1 MTLIGT
7 RVQGAVAQ
15 ALTADRVVGSSLL
28 LPSGLIAQFT
38 ADVDGQRGFTPQLT
52 RVVVYR
58 DATAGLVAVSEPVVI
73 ETGQARGWVNYPF
86 SSPLLI
92 AAEESYFVGLQA
104 GGGDAG
110 QGWGAASGGVGYADA
125 YADGPLAS
133 RPAGSAAGTVALFAT
148 YFQGWVPPTIPDEE
162 LAAYGWLSAQRAFGA
177 GSAGAAVSGRAEWH
191 DTGLDERE
199 GAFALVR
206 EGGPLEGL
214 VGDRVKVEYAG
225 RSCVVY
231 VVDSTDELDDTDLSL
246 ARRAW
251 MALTNPSVE
260 TIEVQVRVMSSG

>member
-7 RVQGAVAQ
+7 TVKGAVAQ
-15 ALTADRVVGSSLL
+15 ALTVDRVVGSSLL

-177 GSAGAAVSGRAEWH
+177 GSAGAAVSGRAEWQG
-191 DTGLDERE
+191 TWTRGWRPRWRSCCTAPCVITRR
-199 GAFALVR
+199 GWSTQRWCRRRRCCWSCMKARRRSAR
-206 EGGPLEGL
+206 TTAIWWS
-214 VGDRVKVEYAG
+214 RRTCG
-225 RSCVVY
+225 RS
-231 VVDSTDELDDTDLSL
+231 LR
-246 ARRAW
+246 ARARAIQRW
-251 MALTNPSVE
+251 Y
-260 TIEVQVRVMSSG
+260 R